1 MNFEY
6 LRAILLCASL
16 SFSCYDTVISTG
28 TSIFECLETDIAS
41 GLKLVS
47 QMVGKTN
54 FLSRSTL
61 SSQSF
66 PLSSD
71 DVRFG
76 TPVSSVDSPCFTN
89 WSCLCFESDGRFLG
103 VFSPPPAHQST
114 PAGLCHVVIYISPES
129 ELPGI
134 LIEYAPWSLTFYT
147 ANSLGLGLHLVSTI
161 ASIPQMIIS
170 YTDLRKNDI
179 LNWLFLHSSFRVNF
193 RSSSIFTQARCF
205 SS

>member
-1 MNFEY
+1 MNSEY

-54 FLSRSTL
+54 FLSRSTP

-71 DVRFG
+71 DVRLG

-89 WSCLCFESDGRFLG
+89 WSCLCFESDGRFL
-103 VFSPPPAHQST
+103 VFFST
-114 PAGLCHVVIYISPES
+114 SSTSVNSRRTLSCCHLY
-129 ELPGI
+129 LP
-134 LIEYAPWSLTFYT
+134 LARATWHPDWVC
-147 ANSLGLGLHLVSTI
+147 AMVPH
-161 ASIPQMIIS
+161 
-170 YTDLRKNDI
+170 
-179 LNWLFLHSSFRVNF
+179 FLHS
-193 RSSSIFTQARCF
+193 
-205 SS
+205 

>member
-76 TPVSSVDSPCFTN
+76 TPVSSEDSPCFTN
-89 WSCLCFESDGRFLG
+89 WSCLLRVWWSFPCFFLHLQHISQLPQDF
-103 VFSPPPAHQST
+103 VTLPS
-114 PAGLCHVVIYISPES
+114 ISPLS
-129 ELPGI
+129 QIYLASWLSMRHGP
-134 LIEYAPWSLTFYT
+134 SL
-147 ANSLGLGLHLVSTI
+147 ST
-161 ASIPQMIIS
+161 QL
-170 YTDLRKNDI
+170 TV
-179 LNWLFLHSSFRVNF
+179 WV
-193 RSSSIFTQARCF
+193 FT
-205 SS
+205 